1 MWQYGSNAQV
11 AGYSVDINAYRGTKA
26 QLRALFSGKP
36 APDEEPTE
44 EEMNKLYRQIT
55 AFISGYLGPQIDAI
69 QEIWRQLRGPSGN
82 GWEQLGQNERGQNL
96 TLVDAVAAIR
106 QQLAQ
111 IQADVNELKR
121 RKK

>member
-1 MWQYGSNAQV
+1 
-11 AGYSVDINAYRGTKA
+11 
-26 QLRALFSGKP
+26 
-36 APDEEPTE
+36 
-44 EEMNKLYRQIT
+44 MNKLYRQIT

-69 QEIWRQLRGPSGN
+69 QEIWRQLRGPGGK

-106 QQLAQ
+106 HQLAQ